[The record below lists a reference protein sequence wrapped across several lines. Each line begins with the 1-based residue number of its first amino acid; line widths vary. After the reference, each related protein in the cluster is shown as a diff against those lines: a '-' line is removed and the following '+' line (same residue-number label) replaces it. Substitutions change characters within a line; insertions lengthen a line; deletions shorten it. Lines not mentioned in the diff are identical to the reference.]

1 MNNEIF
7 TITFTF
13 DNKPPVTATAAGGTS
28 LLDVAQRSG
37 IAIDA
42 PCAGNGTCGKCAVK
56 LTSGELESEQNR
68 HISAADYAEGKR
80 LACVSYVIG
89 DAEIYVPPSADAYRN
104 RIKVNDSPAKDI
116 AAAYI
121 NILTKKGINL
131 GTGFTDLEI
140 NLSEPTLD
148 DPMADRE
155 RLIAALSA
163 APEIAGKQIT
173 ISHTALKKLPHIMR
187 VGNYGFHV
195 LIFLSDNS
203 DSNPDS
209 ATVLDV
215 AEDSITPLGVCVDIG
230 TTSVSAL
237 LVNLDTGEILAQANA
252 GNAQIRYGADVIHRI
267 VASEKQGGLARLH
280 DAITEECLKPLLAEL
295 CAAAHIDT
303 SHIISASFAGN
314 TTMMH
319 FLADISA
326 DYLRREPYVP
336 AFFEL
341 SGLRGSDLGLG
352 IHPDAQ
358 ILIAPAVG
366 SYVGGDITAGVFAS
380 GMSDSENLSLFIDL
394 GTNGEIVLG
403 SSDFLMTCACSA
415 GPAFE
420 GGDIACGMRATD
432 GAIEKCSIDAETME
446 PTLGIIGTEGQN
458 PLGICGSGLIDI
470 VAELFRTGIINAKG
484 MFVREGK
491 RIITDEW
498 GISSYTIIDADEA
511 EEGKR
516 IFIDA
521 ADIDNFI
528 RAKGSVFSAI
538 LTMLEAVGSEPQD
551 IESVMIAGGI
561 GSGIDFD
568 SAVTIGMLPDI
579 PREKYRYIGNTS
591 LAGAYA
597 MLVSIEADEA
607 VNRTAAAMTYL
618 ELSVYPGY
626 MDEFIAACFIPH
638 TNAALFKTHSE

>member
-1 MNNEIF
+1 MQNEY

-13 DNKPPVTATAAGGTS
+13 DNRVPVTAKAAAGTS
-28 LLDVAQRSG
+28 ILDIAQSSG

-42 PCAGNGTCGKCAVK
+42 PCAGNGTCGKCAVR
-56 LTSGELESEQNR
+56 LVTGELESEQNR
-68 HISAADYAEGKR
+68 HISADDYENGKR
-80 LACVSYVIG
+80 LACVSLVSG

-104 RIKVNDSPAKDI
+104 RIRVDNNPTKDVPKDI
-116 AAAYI
+116 KPNA
-121 NILTKKGINL
+121 
-131 GTGFTDLEI
+131 GFTCVQVS
-140 NLSEPTLD
+140 LSKPTLD

-155 RLIAALSA
+155 RLIDAISA
-163 APEIAGKQIT
+163 APEVAGKSIL
-173 ISHTALKKLPHIMR
+173 ISPAVLKELPHIMR
-187 VGNYGFHV
+187 ESSFNFFTLV
-195 LIFLSDNS
+195 STDKKS
-203 DSNPDS
+203 DSALVYEISKDR
-209 ATVLDV
+209 
-215 AEDSITPLGVCVDIG
+215 ITPLGVCVDIG

-237 LVNLDTGEILAQANA
+237 LVNLVTGEILANANM
-252 GNAQIRYGADVIHRI
+252 GNPQIRYGADVIHRI
-267 VASEKQGGLARLH
+267 VASEKQGGLAVLH
-280 DAITEECLKPLLAEL
+280 NAIIDECLKPLIAEL
-295 CAAAHIDT
+295 CTAAVTEPTRIVR
-303 SHIISASFAGN
+303 ASFAGN
-314 TTMMH
+314 TTMIH
-319 FLADISA
+319 FLAGISA

-341 SGLRGSDLGLG
+341 SGLRGSDLAIG
-352 IHPDAQ
+352 IHSDAQ
-358 ILIAPAVG
+358 VSIAPAVG
-366 SYVGGDITAGVFAS
+366 SYVGGDITAGAFAS
-380 GMSDSENLSLFIDL
+380 GIASAENLSLFIDL

-432 GAIEKCSIDAETME
+432 GAIEKCVIDAETMK
-446 PTLGIIGTEGQN
+446 PTLKIIGAEGQK

-470 VAELFRTGIINAKG
+470 VAGLFRTGIINAKG
-484 MFVREGK
+484 MFVREGE

-498 GISSYTIIDADEA
+498 GISSYTVANADET
-511 EEGKR
+511 EDGKR

-538 LTMLEAVGSEPQD
+538 RTMLEAIGSVPQD

-568 SAVTIGMLPDI
+568 SAVAIGMLPDI
-579 PREKYRYIGNTS
+579 PREKFSYIGNTS

-597 MLVSIEADEA
+597 MLVSGDADEA
-607 VNRTAAAMTYL
+607 VNQTAAAMTYI
-618 ELSVYPGY
+618 ELSAYPSY

-638 TNAALFKTHSE
+638 TNASLFITSAAQ